1 MNCLEKMLETRE
13 TLLLDGATGTML
25 MERGL
30 ESGDPP
36 EEWNV
41 IYPDNIRWL
50 YRQYLDAG
58 SDIILTNSF
67 GGTGFRLKLH
77 KMQDRVVEFNQAAAR
92 LARAEADATP
102 RPVLVAGSIGPSG
115 ELLAPLGEMT
125 FEGAVAGFAKQ
136 ISALAEGGADLIWIE
151 TMSDMNEVRAA
162 FEAARLVCNLPIAGT
177 FSFDT
182 HGRTMMGLRGEEV
195 AKMLKEWGAAAV
207 GANCG
212 NNLSDTER
220 VITEMR
226 AVDPDLIL
234 ISKANA
240 GIPEWSNG
248 QQAYNG
254 TPEIM
259 AQHAL
264 RTRSYGA
271 KLIGACCGSTP
282 DHIRAMKEAL
292 STPMPL
298 SVDGNMMQNGGSAS
312 LPVDE
317 SSTNRPS
324 TRTRRRRR
332 KR

>member
-1 MNCLEKMLETRE
+1 MNCLEKLLETQD
-13 TLLLDGATGTML
+13 TLLLDGATGTIL

-36 EEWNV
+36 EQWNV
-41 IYPDNIRWL
+41 IHPDSIRWL

-77 KMQDRVVEFNQAAAR
+77 KLQDHVTEFNQAAAR
-92 LARAEADATP
+92 LARSEADATP

-115 ELLAPLGEMT
+115 ELLTPLGAMT
-125 FEGAVAGFAKQ
+125 FDEAVAGFAEQVK
-136 ISALAEGGADLIWIE
+136 ALAEGGADLIWIE

-162 FEAARLVCNLPIAGT
+162 FEGARSVCNLPIAAT

-182 HGRTMMGLRGEEV
+182 HGRTMMGVRGEEV
-195 AKMLKEWGAAAV
+195 AKTLKEWGAAAV

-212 NNLSDTER
+212 NNLPDTER
-220 VITEMR
+220 VIAQMH

-240 GIPEWSNG
+240 GIPQWLNG
-248 QQAYNG
+248 QQEYSG

-271 KLIGACCGSTP
+271 KLIGGCCGSTP
-282 DHIRAMKEAL
+282 DHIRAMKAAL
-292 STPMPL
+292 SIPIDDSINGHTQSR
-298 SVDGNMMQNGGSAS
+298 SVPDILLDN
-312 LPVDE
+312 
-317 SSTNRPS
+317 SSTNQQPA
-324 TRTRRRRR
+324 RTRRRRR

>member
-1 MNCLEKMLETRE
+1 MNCLQNLLDRQG

-30 ESGDPP
+30 VSGDPP
-36 EEWNV
+36 EQWNI
-41 IYPDNIRWL
+41 IYPDSIRWL

-77 KMQDRVVEFNQAAAR
+77 KLQDRVVAFNQAAAR
-92 LARAEADATP
+92 LAREEADATP

-115 ELLAPLGEMT
+115 ELLDPLGDMT
-125 FEGAVAGFAKQ
+125 FEQAVAGFAEQ
-136 ISALAEGGADLIWIE
+136 AAALAEGGADLIWIE

-162 FEAARLVCNLPIAGT
+162 FEGARSVCNLPITAT

-182 HGRTMMGLRGEEV
+182 HGRTMMGVRSKEV
-195 AKMLKEWGAAAV
+195 AKTLKEWGAAAV

-212 NNLSDTER
+212 NNLPDTER
-220 VITEMR
+220 VVSEMH
-226 AVDPDLIL
+226 ALDPNLIL

-240 GIPEWSNG
+240 GIPQWLNG
-248 QQAYNG
+248 KQEYNG

-264 RTRSYGA
+264 RMRSYGA
-271 KLIGACCGSTP
+271 KLIGGCCGSTP

-292 STPMPL
+292 NAPIQESLNGHAMLNRDMASPL
-298 SVDGNMMQNGGSAS
+298 ANDTANN
-312 LPVDE
+312 E
-317 SSTNRPS
+317 PS
-324 TRTRRRRR
+324 TRKRRRRR

>member
-1 MNCLEKMLETRE
+1 MNCLEKLLETRD

-30 ESGDPP
+30 VSGDPP
-36 EEWNV
+36 EQWNV
-41 IYPDNIRWL
+41 IYPDSIRWL

-77 KMQDRVVEFNQAAAR
+77 KLQDRVVEFNQAAAR

-115 ELLAPLGEMT
+115 ELLEPLGSMT
-125 FEGAVAGFAKQ
+125 FEGAVAGFAEQVK
-136 ISALAEGGADLIWIE
+136 ALAEGGADLIWIE

-162 FEAARLVCNLPIAGT
+162 FEGARLACNLPITAT

-182 HGRTMMGLRGEEV
+182 HGRTMMGVRGQDV
-195 AKMLKEWGAAAV
+195 AKTLKEWGAAAV

-212 NNLSDTER
+212 NNLPDTER
-220 VITEMR
+220 VITEMH

-240 GIPEWSNG
+240 GIPQWLNG

-292 STPMPL
+292 STPMQEPIHQ
-298 SVDGNMMQNGGSAS
+298 NTMQNGSAAS
-312 LPVDE
+312 LLANQ
-317 SSTNRPS
+317 SSRGEPT
-324 TRTRRRRR
+324 TRKRRRRR